1 MHRVRASF
9 SFHTT
14 AVCLDWCAFLVE
26 VSTFATF
33 SEGISQEC
41 HSSSKSSPD
50 REIKGKRERWESF
63 HFKHPLMKC
72 SRIQLLYPPKTLPLS
87 RFQPNRRLITIVLSC
102 VFVSCVLKR
111 WRGKECSR
119 QEVMAIAAVVS
130 EHVTWMFCDAFM
142 HLFGRSACFIRISTH
157 ISFRRLSCCCSVG
170 KL

>member
-1 MHRVRASF
+1 MGWESKCVCNAENSLPCFHHRFLFKLCFLQDKVHRVRASF

-26 VSTFATF
+26 VSTSATF

-63 HFKHPLMKC
+63 HLKHPLMKC

-87 RFQPNRRLITIVLSC
+87 RFQPNQRLTTSVLSC
-102 VFVSCVLKR
+102 VFVSCAEEMEREGVLMSKSD
-111 WRGKECSR
+111 G
-119 QEVMAIAAVVS
+119 
-130 EHVTWMFCDAFM
+130 D
-142 HLFGRSACFIRISTH
+142 
-157 ISFRRLSCCCSVG
+157 CCCYV
-170 KL
+170 